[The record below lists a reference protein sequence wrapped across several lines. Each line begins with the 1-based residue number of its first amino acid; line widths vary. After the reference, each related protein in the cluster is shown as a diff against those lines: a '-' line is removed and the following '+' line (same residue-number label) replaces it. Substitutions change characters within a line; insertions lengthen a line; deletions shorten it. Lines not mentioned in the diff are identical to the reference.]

1 MVEFSLGKIAWSLLS
16 FLFVLALLGLTL
28 YLIKRYGSNLQN
40 KTGKKVR
47 LVETLNLSTKQR
59 LILVEVEEENLLIG
73 VSQGNMTLLGR
84 FSKSDSKME

>member
-16 FLFVLALLGLTL
+16 FFLVLALLGLTL

-40 KTGKKVR
+40 KTGRKVR
-47 LVETLNLSTKQR
+47 LVETLNLSPKQR
-59 LILVEVEEENLLIG
+59 LILVEVEKENLLIG

>member
-16 FLFVLALLGLTL
+16 FFLVLALLGLTL

>member
-16 FLFVLALLGLTL
+16 FLLVLALLGLTL

-47 LVETLNLSTKQR
+47 LVETLNLSPKQR
-59 LILVEVEEENLLIG
+59 LILVEVEKENLLIG